1 MKNNK
6 GFTIAELLVTFVLV
20 MSIVLG
26 LFKIVDH
33 YRERQ
38 QNATSIKEI
47 NSYKNEIVKVI
58 EDDILFKCD
67 GLKSIEGVD
76 INTKASGTTS
86 NDAQKITL
94 TFNKKDTSNN
104 NNNITKDLIIQK
116 EGIKY
121 GDTFYKFPSKFIS
134 AVNDYIYKEEKV
146 TNYKGEN
153 TSSATIYSIDINLYH
168 SELNRKFNINIVSVA
183 SDDTETTEEGAA

>member
-76 INTKASGTTS
+76 INKEVPGTTG

-94 TFNKKDTSNN
+94 TFNKTCTSTQNKA
-104 NNNITKDLIIQK
+104 KDLIIQK

-134 AVNDYIYKEEKV
+134 AVNDYIYKAKKV

-153 TSSATIYSIDINLYH
+153 TPSATIYSIDINLYH
-168 SELNRKFNINIVSVA
+168 SELNRKFNINIVSV
-183 SDDTETTEEGAA
+183 SEDTETPEEENP